1 MATEEQQAARVRLGG
16 FIALL
21 RQRVEV
27 ARPHGD
33 LMMGVIVRRSID
45 GVEKIFNSWGL
56 DDFFKDLELALNV
69 KAEYAERQDVVYLGD
84 LNKDDQEA
92 WMNQLNDPEDKEL

>member
-33 LMMGVIVRRSID
+33 LMMGVIVRRSLD

-56 DDFFKDLELALNV
+56 DQFLNDLETALNV
-69 KAEYAERQDVVYLGD
+69 NAEYATHQEVVYVGD
-84 LNKDDQEA
+84 LDEKAQAE
-92 WMNQLNDPEDKEL
+92 WMAQVNDPKDKEL

>member
-1 MATEEQQAARVRLGG
+1 MSNEHEEARVRLGG

-33 LMMGVIVRRSID
+33 LMMGVIVRRSVD
-45 GVEKIFNSWGL
+45 GVEKIFNSWSL
-56 DDFFKDLELALNV
+56 DNFLNDLELALNV
-69 KAEYAERQDVVYLGD
+69 RAEYAERQDVVYIGD
-84 LNKDDQEA
+84 LDEEHQKA
-92 WMNQLNDPEDKEL
+92 WLEKINDPEDKQP